1 MKQQK
6 VTENKKDWYN
16 IIFTAVIVLC
26 IVACVAFVGFMIYD
40 GISKTKET
48 MSKADEITTS
58 TVELVSIQ
66 YQNEQTGSFY
76 LGFGNVSDT
85 DYYVC
90 YKVREDGGKELVKFK
105 VEDTIIYDILAADE
119 MAYAEVSVNGYGY
132 TKEVKLYVP
141 KDTIQVNYDFNV
153 GE

>member
-1 MKQQK
+1 
-6 VTENKKDWYN
+6 
-16 IIFTAVIVLC
+16 
-26 IVACVAFVGFMIYD
+26 
-40 GISKTKET
+40 
-48 MSKADEITTS
+48 MSAIP
-58 TVELVSIQ
+58 
-66 YQNEQTGSFY
+66 N
-76 LGFGNVSDT
+76 N
-85 DYYVC
+85 VC

-105 VEDTIIYDILAADE
+105 AEDAIIYDILAADE